1 MTTRHPKLSIKDHN
15 DIATKGYACLSWQEF
30 DYKIEKRDGVY
41 SITQHNGE
49 CRTVDDAG
57 RICEVIQE
65 MTFAKRQAQRRLGN
79 FLDKLQPLLGFT
91 TTEYDPSRKA
101 QVIPIRGKA
110 TRNHITR
117 DLTKR

>member
-1 MTTRHPKLSIKDHN
+1 MRRPKISIRDHN
-15 DIATKGYACLSWQEF
+15 DIATKGYARISWHEL
-30 DYKIEKRDGVY
+30 DYKIEKRYGVY
-41 SITQHNGE
+41 FITQHNGE
-49 CRTVDDAG
+49 CRTVNDAI
-57 RICEVIQE
+57 RICEVIQG

-101 QVIPIRGKA
+101 QVIPIRRKA